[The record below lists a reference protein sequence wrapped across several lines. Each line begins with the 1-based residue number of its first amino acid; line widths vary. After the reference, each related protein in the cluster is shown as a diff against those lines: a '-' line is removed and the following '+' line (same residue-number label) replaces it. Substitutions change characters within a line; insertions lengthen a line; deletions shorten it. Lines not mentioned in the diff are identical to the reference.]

1 MSQGDAPFGML
12 KLLGLVALVP
22 VSHRVQL
29 LRRMFSD
36 KLPVSFETKGSV
48 IDGVFTHAD
57 ADSTSDCPD
66 TVWYWP
72 KGVPTPTPT
81 TTSSAPTAV
90 GSPLKYHNFR
100 SNSSL
105 CRRPRKTRERSKCS
119 PLQVRMSDAFS
130 PRELGPSRPAQLSGP
145 LRGAWQGLSSL
156 LPRKAFVLWRRPT
169 ALCPVPQTSPLLPT
183 LGT

>member
-1 MSQGDAPFGML
+1 MSQGDAQFGML
-12 KLLGLVALVP
+12 KLFGLVALVP

-48 IDGVFTHAD
+48 IDGIFTHAD

-90 GSPLKYHNFR
+90 GFPF
-100 SNSSL
+100 
-105 CRRPRKTRERSKCS
+105 
-119 PLQVRMSDAFS
+119 
-130 PRELGPSRPAQLSGP
+130 ELSQFP
-145 LRGAWQGLSSL
+145 
-156 LPRKAFVLWRRPT
+156 F
-169 ALCPVPQTSPLLPT
+169 
-183 LGT
+183 